1 MAEYTTKI
9 ESIVWQKP
17 QRGAIVQAT
26 LIEDG
31 MPGEEILRIRIPH
44 HAALDDLIQPGQ
56 WWCIEGEEEQYH
68 GNRQIGVT
76 EAALLR
82 PSGEHIKALL
92 AGDKYRFPGIGE
104 KYAAKLWEKLGS
116 RLSELLNNKEEFE
129 LAQTMRELKI
139 PTPDDLAVV
148 LLDGWADLGY
158 GETITWLDS
167 LPAKGNFGIW
177 VGKKVCQCWGAK
189 ARKRLEEDPYRLL
202 SFYNEPRRDYEWAA
216 WRKVDEI
223 AQRVFRIGKED
234 ERRLHGAIIE
244 SIYKAYDNQ
253 STIVHRDVLLEKV
266 AGRLGSEKLA
276 RVALGRSYGKKS
288 FLCND
293 EWFQARGAFL
303 MEQEVAERLAQIM
316 RFKPFELF
324 GEANLNAKAI
334 DEGIDEFETIEGYQ
348 LSSDQRE
355 AVHLCLNNRLSI
367 ITGGAGT
374 GKTTV
379 LKAVYCIIEK
389 AGGEIKQ
396 MALAGRASRR
406 MNEATQRPARTIA
419 GFLHGHKT
427 DYKGDTTFVIDESS
441 MLDLPTML
449 RVLRHLPEGFRLI
462 LVGDAEQLPPIGPGL
477 VFHLLVKELF
487 GLVPTVEL
495 KRVYRQSDKSGILAV
510 AAAIRGGKDNPSVLP
525 VLPEYSGLGS
535 GVSVYPA
542 TAFGIAD
549 AIKTVYADMCETTEG
564 DRDPEADVQVLAI
577 VNKSKP
583 HGVDGIN
590 AAFHKKYSVGRRR
603 VLGYNE
609 ENSPW
614 KSPAQFVE
622 GEPVMWK
629 ENDWE
634 RDLFNGTLGVIEKA
648 YDAPEEGHGNPREQ
662 LSAKINFDTG
672 LKNVTVDDLDSMQLA
687 YAITVHKSQG
697 SQFKRV
703 IVPVVKEPLMDRS
716 LLYTAVTRGVEQV
729 VLIGDIDA
737 AREAVKNGAVADKRT
752 VGLGHLLR
760 LVLGKGA
767 DGQA

>member
-1 MAEYTTKI
+1 VSEHIFKI

-17 QRGAIVQAT
+17 KRGAIVQAT

-44 HAALDDLIQPGQ
+44 HVALDDLLQPGQ
-56 WWCIEGEEEQYH
+56 WWCIEGEEEQYL

-104 KYAAKLWEKLGS
+104 KYAAKLWDKLGS
-116 RLSELLNNKEEFE
+116 RLSELLTNKEEFE
-129 LAQTMRELKI
+129 LAQAMRELKI

-148 LLDGWADLGY
+148 LVDGWSDLGY
-158 GETITWLDS
+158 GEIITWLDR

-177 VGKKVCQCWGAK
+177 VGKKVCQCWGGK
-189 ARKRLEEDPYRLL
+189 ARKRLEEDPYRIL
-202 SFYNEPRRDYEWAA
+202 SFYKESRRESEWAA

-223 AQRVFRIGKED
+223 AQRVFQVGKED

-244 SIYKAYDNQ
+244 SIFKSYDNQ
-253 STIVHRDVLLEKV
+253 STIVHHDVLLEKV
-266 AGRLGSEKLA
+266 AGRLGSKKLA
-276 RVALGRSYGKKS
+276 TEALGRSYGKNS
-288 FLCND
+288 FLRNN

-303 MEQEVAERLAQIM
+303 MEQEVAERMAQIM
-316 RFKPFELF
+316 RFKQFELF
-324 GEANLNAKAI
+324 GETSLNEKEI
-334 DEGIDEFETIEGYQ
+334 DEGLDEFEAIEEYQ
-348 LSSDQRE
+348 LGPDQRE
-355 AVHLCLNNRLSI
+355 AVHLCLNNRLSV

-379 LKAVYCIIEK
+379 LKAVYYIIEK

-419 GFLHGHKT
+419 GFLHDFNT
-427 DYKGDTTFVIDESS
+427 DYSGDTTFVIDESS
-441 MLDLPTML
+441 MLDLPTTL
-449 RVLRHLPEGFRLI
+449 RALRHLPMGCRLI

-477 VFHLLVKELF
+477 VFHLLVRELY
-487 GLVPTVEL
+487 GIVPTVEL
-495 KRVYRQSDKSGILAV
+495 KRVYRQSDKSGIPAV
-510 AAAIRGGKDNPSVLP
+510 AAAIRGGKDTPPILP
-525 VLPEYSGLGS
+525 ELPEYSGLGC

-542 TAFGIAD
+542 TAFGMAD
-549 AIKTVYADMCETTEG
+549 AIDRVYADLCETTEKN
-564 DRDPEADVQVLAI
+564 RDPEADVQVIAI
-577 VNKSKP
+577 VNNSKA

-590 AAFHKKYSVGRRR
+590 AAFHRKYSAGRKW
-603 VLGYNE
+603 VLGYTEGNA
-609 ENSPW
+609 PW

-648 YDAPEEGHGNPREQ
+648 YDAPEEEHIDPSEH

-672 LKNVTVDDLDSMQLA
+672 QKDVTIGDLDRMQLA

-703 IVPVVKEPLMDRS
+703 IVPVVKEPLMDKS

-729 VLIGDIDA
+729 VLVGDIEA
-737 AREAVKNGAVADKRT
+737 AREAVKNGAAADKRT

-760 LVLGKGA
+760 LILGEA
-767 DGQA
+767 A